1 MNKSDLLQQVRG
13 SMTVYEKLTEDNLKK
28 LGEKGLTCERVR
40 EIIEAA
46 GLDYD
51 NIVVDP
57 TRFIYNAYYAD
68 YENGIYFDLH
78 LDEQSLT
85 HPQVGVSALA
95 LQHRRKDDFLKQ
107 GDWIGFY
114 HRDVPGPLRIY
125 DFQRRYKDI
134 SEDRVYEVWEFIHRN
149 IDYENG
155 QWTDEVLDYVFDRAP
170 RPKELPLNEN
180 GTVTVYRG
188 SGSRSQSPERALSW
202 SSNQRNALWFANH
215 NGFGQALY
223 IGEVA
228 SEDVVN
234 YMPGFHQENEVIV
247 RRGAVRNL
255 RKADMIPIEQ
265 ETMTKLLV
273 PIIPELLSYGRHVA
287 ELGYPSEGI
296 FQVHGRG
303 HILRVLALS
312 LIFYYHSGRALSER
326 DKNILIYFSLLHD
339 IGRSDDGED
348 TDHGKRSVEMI
359 ERNPALTEFIRLNKI
374 DREIAHLIIR
384 YHSRS
389 DEDGEKAIIRFGK
402 KKKPSVRDL
411 VRLADLYKICKDMD
425 GLDRVRF
432 NGLDIDQLRSE
443 YARKLPLVAGRLLHE
458 KIEAFVLETPK
469 VK

>member
-28 LGEKGLTCERVR
+28 IGEKGLTCERVKA
-40 EIIEAA
+40 IFKAA

-85 HPQVGVSALA
+85 HPQVGVLALA

-155 QWTDEVLDYVFDRAP
+155 QWNDEVLNYVFDRAP

-215 NGFGQALY
+215 NGFGQALF

-228 SEDVVN
+228 PENVVN
-234 YMPGFHQENEVIV
+234 YVPGFHHENEVIV
-247 RRGAVRNL
+247 RRGSVRNL

-265 ETMTKLLV
+265 ETITKLFV
-273 PIIPELLSYGRHVA
+273 PIIPELLYYGKHVA
-287 ELGYPSEGI
+287 DLGYPSEGI

-312 LIFYYHSGRALSER
+312 LIFYYHSGRTLCER

-339 IGRSDDGED
+339 IGRLDDGED
-348 TDHGKRSVEMI
+348 PGHGKRSVEMI
-359 ERNPALTEFIRLNKI
+359 ERNPSLADFIKLNKI
-374 DREIAHLIIR
+374 DREIAHMIIR

-389 DEDGEKAIIRFGK
+389 DEEGEEAIIRFGK
-402 KKKPSVRDL
+402 KKKPSARDI

-432 NGLDIDQLRSE
+432 NGLDIDLLRSE

>member
-13 SMTVYEKLTEDNLKK
+13 SMTVYEKLTEENLKK

-40 EIIEAA
+40 EIFEKA
-46 GLDYD
+46 GLDPEH
-51 NIVVDP
+51 ILVDP

-85 HPQVGVSALA
+85 HPQVGVLAMALH
-95 LQHRRKDDFLKQ
+95 HRRKDDLLKQ
-107 GDWIGFY
+107 GAWVDFY

-125 DFQRRYKDI
+125 DFQKRYRDI
-134 SEDRVYEVWEFIHRN
+134 PENIVYEVWEFIHRN

-155 QWTDEVLDYVFDRAP
+155 QWNDEVLNYVFDLAP

-180 GTVTVYRG
+180 GYVTVYRG

-228 SEDVVN
+228 PEDVVN
-234 YMPGFHQENEVIV
+234 YVPGFHRENEVIV
-247 RRGAVRNL
+247 RRGSVRNL
-255 RKADMIPIEQ
+255 RRADMIPIEQ

-273 PIIPELLSYGRHVA
+273 PIIPELISYGRHVA
-287 ELGYPSEGI
+287 DLGYTSEGI
-296 FQVHGRG
+296 FHFHGRG

-312 LIFYYHSGRALSER
+312 LIYYYNSGRQLNER

-339 IGRSDDGED
+339 IGRSDDNED
-348 TDHGKRSVEMI
+348 PGHGKRSVEMI
-359 ERNPALTEFIRLNKI
+359 ERNPELADFIKLNKI
-374 DREIAHLIIR
+374 DREIAHMIIR

-389 DEDGEKAIIRFGK
+389 DEEGQEAIIRFGK
-402 KKKPSVRDL
+402 KKKPSARDL
-411 VRLADLYKICKDMD
+411 VRLADLHRISKDMD

-432 NGLDIDQLRSE
+432 NGLDIEQLRTD
-443 YARKLPLVAGRLLHE
+443 YAKRLPLVAGRLLHE